1 MIGIIDYGMGNIRSV
16 RNALSYLGEDATLA
30 SNPES
35 LADCDRFI
43 LPGVGA
49 FGDARDQLRARGLDA
64 ALDEQ
69 VRGKGKPL
77 LGVCLGMQLLAR
89 ESEEHG
95 KHEGLGWFDATVERF
110 PHGGARLPVPHLGWN
125 SIDVQ
130 NDHPVFAGL
139 RGERSTFYFVHSFR
153 VVDANPGEVVAAT
166 CDYGDSFVAALAK
179 DNVVGVQFHP
189 EKSQDN
195 GLQLL
200 TNFVTWLA

>member
-1 MIGIIDYGMGNIRSV
+1 MIGIIDYGMGNVRSV
-16 RNALSYLGEDATLA
+16 KNALGYIGQEATVTSDPDELR
-30 SNPES
+30 S
-35 LADCDRFI
+35 CDRFI

-64 ALDEQ
+64 SLEEQ
-69 VRGKGKPL
+69 IRGEGKPL
-77 LGVCLGMQLLAR
+77 LGVCLGMQLLAT

-95 KHEGLGWFDATVERF
+95 RHQGLGWFAAKVERF
-110 PHGGARLPVPHLGWN
+110 PNASGLPVPHLGWN
-125 SIDVQ
+125 SVDVQ

-153 VVDANPGEVVAAT
+153 VVSADPAEVVAAT
-166 CDYGDSFVAALAK
+166 CEYGAPFIAALAR
-179 DNVVGVQFHP
+179 DNVIGVQFHP

-200 TNFVTWLA
+200 TNFVNWAA